1 MVNGGL
7 TNYLSY
13 KDMDL
18 NNKTLEELVE
28 YFKALNKGSVFRV
41 STLRGLYQYETCRA
55 LFCIWVKI

>member
-28 YFKALNKGSVFRV
+28 YFKTLNKGSDFRDAGNSLEQV
-41 STLRGLYQYETCRA
+41 AEFNIERFLLA
-55 LFCIWVKI
+55 

>member
-28 YFKALNKGSVFRV
+28 YLFVIVYKCKH
-41 STLRGLYQYETCRA
+41 LRFHTPTFYHNNLS
-55 LFCIWVKI
+55 LSINI